1 MSHSGNTEYGMSMR
15 MMYVRLGTNLERDSR
30 GGGTDIV
37 YSLRASLYVGAH
49 TLLVARGEGA
59 Q

>member
-1 MSHSGNTEYGMSMR
+1 MSHSGNMSIR

-30 GGGTDIV
+30 GGGIDIL
-37 YSLRASLYVGAH
+37 YSLHASLDVGAH
-49 TLLVARGEGA
+49 TLVVARGEGA